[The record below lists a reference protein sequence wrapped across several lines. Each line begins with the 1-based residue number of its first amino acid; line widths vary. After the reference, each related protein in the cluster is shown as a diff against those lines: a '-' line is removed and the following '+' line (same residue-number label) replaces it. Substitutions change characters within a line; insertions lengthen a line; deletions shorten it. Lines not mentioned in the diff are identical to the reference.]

1 MNFDYDINII
11 ESTINNYVPDILSQI
26 YEQKPDVIGFSCYI
40 WNIEHVKKLCDLIS
54 KVLPETKIILGG
66 PEVSYC
72 PEEIFKEIHCNYIIS
87 GEGEK
92 AFPMLLDY
100 ICGKCDI
107 TEVEGVSY
115 IEDNIVKTIPK
126 KNPLFM
132 GDLPFA
138 YENFDEIENRI
149 CYYEASRGCP
159 FGCSYCLSSIEKG
172 VRFAPIE
179 KVKKELSVFLNKKV
193 MQVKFVD
200 RTFNADKNFALS
212 IINFIKENDNG
223 YTNFHFEVES
233 RLLNDE
239 LLEALSTARK
249 ELFQIEV
256 GVQSTNEQTLTAVNR
271 KNDYEWLSYCVKKI
285 LNFGN
290 IHIHLDLIAGLP
302 FEDIKSFKN
311 SFNMVCALEP
321 HQLQLGFLKLLSG
334 SHLKQK
340 CDDFGISHT
349 PFAPY
354 EVLSTKWLSFDDVLY
369 LKTIED
375 IVEVFYNSNRFV
387 NSLKFLKKSF
397 DGWYDL
403 FEALALYKNKKGTD
417 SLVHNKQSA
426 YTFLSDFAK
435 DTIPKNELKAFL
447 CVLKLDFLLHEKPR
461 SSPLWAIE
469 NEFDKNKIYDI
480 LSNNEKISEL
490 IPSYS
495 TLSARELLKLTH
507 TEKFP
512 INPFTFEKKP
522 AEFIFDYSDKDLWHN
537 AKAIA
542 L

>member
-1 MNFDYDINII
+1 M
-11 ESTINNYVPDILSQI
+11 PDILSQI

-40 WNIEHVKKLCDLIS
+40 WNIEHVKKLCDLIA

-72 PEEIFKEIHCNYIIS
+72 PEEIFKEIHCDYILS

-92 AFPMLLDY
+92 SFPMLLDY
-100 ICGKCDI
+100 ISEKCNI
-107 TEVEGVSY
+107 IEVEGVSY
-115 IEDNIVKTIPK
+115 IEDGIVKTIEK
-126 KNPLFM
+126 KNPLSM

-138 YENFDEIENRI
+138 YENFDEIKNRI

-179 KVKKELSVFLNKKV
+179 KVKKELLIFLNKKV

-223 YTNFHFEVES
+223 YTNFHFEIES

-239 LLEALSTARK
+239 LLNALSTARK
-249 ELFQIEV
+249 ELFQIEI
-256 GVQSTNEQTLTAVNR
+256 GVQSTNEHTLLAVNR
-271 KNDYEWLSYCVKKI
+271 KNDYDWLCYCVKKI
-285 LNFGN
+285 LSFGN

-302 FEDIKSFKN
+302 FENIDSFKN

-321 HQLQLGFLKLLSG
+321 HQLQLGFLKLLRG

-340 CDDFGISHT
+340 CDEFGISHS
-349 PFAPY
+349 PFPPY
-354 EVLSTKWLSFDDVLY
+354 EVLFTKWLSFDDILY
-369 LKTIED
+369 LKAIED

-387 NSLKFLKKSF
+387 NSLKFLRNSF
-397 DGWYDL
+397 NGWYEL
-403 FEALALYKNKKGTD
+403 FEALALYKNKKSTD

-426 YTFLSDFAK
+426 YTFLSEYANDNFSENK
-435 DTIPKNELKAFL
+435 FEIFL
-447 CVLKLDFLLHEKPR
+447 CVLKFDYLLHEKPR
-461 SSPLWAIE
+461 SAPLWAIE
-469 NEFDKNKIYDI
+469 NGFDKNEIYDI
-480 LSNNEKISEL
+480 LSNNEKISKL

-495 TLSARELLKLTH
+495 ELSARELLKITH
-507 TEKFP
+507 SEKFP
-512 INPFTFEKKP
+512 INPITYEATP
-522 AEFIFDYSDKDLWHN
+522 TGFIFDYSDKDLWNN
-537 AKAIA
+537 ANAIE
-542 L
+542 LS